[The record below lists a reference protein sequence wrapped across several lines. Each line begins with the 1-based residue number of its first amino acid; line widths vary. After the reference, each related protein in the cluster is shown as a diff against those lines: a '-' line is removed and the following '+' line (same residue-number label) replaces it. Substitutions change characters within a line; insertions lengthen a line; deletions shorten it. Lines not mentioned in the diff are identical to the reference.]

1 MEITLRENVLK
12 NVCIQERRFWL
23 LLFLLAVVNVCA
35 FAQSIDAPLR
45 EEMSRRS
52 EDEKIKV
59 YVIMKP
65 QYDRTQLN
73 RRAGYY
79 SNRRDRRDY
88 VVNELKQFAEASQ
101 YDIKESLTTMEK
113 EGLITEPTVLWVA
126 NALSFS
132 ATKSVIEDLAK
143 RNDIEVI
150 GFDQEE
156 YMLFDEESKPVENTR
171 EMTQNIIKV
180 RANEVWSLGYTGS
193 GVVVAVVDTG
203 VNYDHLDLADHL
215 WDGGVEFPHHGWDFV
230 NNDNDPM
237 DDHGHGTHCA
247 GTVCG
252 DGTAGSQTGMAPDA
266 TLMILKCLN
275 ASGRGSTTNIVNA
288 MQWAVEHGCDVIS
301 MSLGGSTPSALYR
314 NTCASILDAG
324 VVAAIAAGNNGDDLV
339 AYPVPNNVHF
349 PGGCPPPYLD
359 PRQALNPG
367 GLSCSVC
374 VGAVDYNDS
383 PASFTSRG
391 PVTWANTE
399 FADYRYVPNSAVEF
413 GLIRPDVCA
422 PGVDIKSADYSNIT
436 GYTLMDGTSMAT
448 PCVAGCMALILS
460 KDPNVTPAEMCKLL
474 EETSIPLSE
483 SKSNLTGTGRVDVM
497 AAISNMP
504 SGSLKLNTMA
514 INDSHGNNDHFLNP
528 GEQVSFSF
536 TLLNDSDLPVDN
548 ASLELSTESP
558 YVNIINGTIQLPHFN
573 GHQAQ
578 TIDNAFSIQL
588 DNEVLPGNVVSFAA
602 SVKANNEI
610 ASVIPFSITV
620 YDYQLHYKE
629 LAILND
635 ANGNGTLEPG
645 ESADLRVYVENG
657 GNIQA
662 NSIVGLL
669 ETDYNYLTLN
679 EITKPFGTIAA
690 GGQSYAEYSITLDG
704 SAPQNY
710 KMDFSLTL
718 TDANNRQTVLDFDHV
733 KYAVNATVNI
743 DGGGSIT
750 GTGYYDRGTTCTL
763 TITPSEGYLFENWSK
778 GGELAHTTM
787 SYSFVASENVDY
799 VANLIV
805 QNGVYIGSGE
815 DYASALPGCTSTS
828 VKSSVTQ
835 QIYTADE
842 IGGAGYI
849 RSIAF
854 YNDGYQQ
861 TSTYSVYLK
870 HTTKSSFQSVTDWE
884 VVSSSDMVYSGQFV
898 FPVGKWTMLEFDTP
912 FAYDGNSNLVLV
924 VFDNSGKRNP
934 VFGRAY
940 DGNGYQALYV
950 YSTTD
955 VLDPLNIVASTGNR
969 VLKKNQIILD
979 IIDPNT
985 TYTVSVEPN
994 TPSGG
999 TVNGGSTCLINTS
1012 CTVTASPNSGY
1023 EFLNWTENGNVVS
1036 SESSYTFTVLNNRNL
1051 IANFYSSDPIVFAD
1065 ENVKSLCVANWDA
1078 NSDGELSYA
1087 EAAKVTDLGGV
1098 FQYRS
1103 NIVSFNELQYFEGL
1117 ETIEPYAFSSCSK
1130 LTSVIIPE
1138 SVPSIGYY
1146 AFNNCSKL
1154 TSVFIPGSVSSIGI
1168 GVFVSCSELAQ
1179 ITVAAENEFY
1189 DSRNNCNAIINTKT
1203 NQLIA
1208 GCQNTIIPNTVQ
1220 SIGGNAFYGHTGLV
1234 SLEIPASVRSIEVS
1248 AFGYNGLEQIIV
1260 HSGNPVY
1267 DSRDNCNA
1275 IVRTDYNE
1283 LVVGCKSSVISNSV
1297 IRIGNN
1303 AFNNCKS
1310 LTALE
1315 IPSSVRT
1322 IGYSAFEGCSNLSSI
1337 NIFASIP
1344 PTLNGNNVFN
1354 GVDKSIPVTVH
1365 CEAIDA
1371 YGNATGWSA
1380 FGNYQTFEDDCEQAI
1395 TVSVNNIEGGSV
1407 SGAGTYNVGETCTIL
1422 ATPNQGYLFTKWT
1435 RNGEVLSCN
1444 ASYSFNVV
1452 LGGEYVANF
1461 IAVDGLYLGEGEEV
1475 SSDIPSNSTYY
1486 KYSLSQ
1492 QIYTAEEIGV
1502 GEIHSIAFFNAG
1514 TEKTRNYS
1522 IYLKPTAKR
1531 VFNNGTD
1538 WVAVSE
1544 NDLVFSG
1551 DVTMVRGD
1559 WTVITL
1565 TTPFICDGN
1574 SNTVLVVDDNSNSYS
1589 SGMQCRVYNANA
1601 QQSIYVRSDGT
1612 NYDPQN
1618 LSLYTGTTLSVKNQ
1632 IILGIDHDDSFT
1644 VSVTKDIDEAG
1655 VVTGA
1660 GTYDYGVTCT
1670 VTAIANEGYA
1680 FRYWMENGATLS
1692 YNNEISFT
1700 VNRDRNLTAVFSAD
1714 ASIPFADANVKAL
1727 CVANWDTNNDG
1738 ELSYVE
1744 ASVVTDLGEVFKNN
1758 KTITSFDELQYFT
1771 GLTEI
1776 GDHAFYSCSSL
1787 ASIAIPNS
1795 VSVINSYAFA
1805 FTSSLSNIELS
1816 SSVITIGDNAFNNC
1830 YRLVSIELPNSI
1842 ATIESSAFI
1851 SCSGLTSIVIPETV
1865 TSIGYSAFR
1874 YCTGLEQI
1882 VVAEVNAVFDS
1893 RNNCNAIIETS
1904 SNTLLVGCKNS
1915 SIPNTVTALADYA
1928 FIQTDI
1934 VSITIPESVVVL
1946 GTNVFGSCHLLEQIS
1961 VSENNPVFD
1970 SRDHCNAMI
1979 ESSTNKLVVG
1989 CKNSIIPDDITVIGE
2004 YAFYNCTGLT
2014 SIVVPNHVT
2023 SINQY
2028 AFGYCYGLTTV
2039 DLPNSLTT
2047 IEAYAFTNCNRMS
2060 SFTIPG
2066 SVTSIGSGA
2075 FYYCNKLTSITSLAT
2090 TPPTVGN
2097 DAFYNVDK
2105 TIPVYVPLGSAAD
2118 YQVANGW
2125 SEFTNIVEDA
2135 NLPISF
2141 TDANVKA
2148 ICVTNWDTNND
2159 GELSYAEAAA
2169 VTDLGMAFAANYTI
2183 TSFNELQFFTGLTVI
2198 AGDAFIWCHSLSSVV
2213 LPNTITELQ
2222 TEAFYDCTS
2231 LLAITI
2237 PANVNIIGSYAF
2249 SGCDDMEQMIVDPN
2263 NTVYDSRGN
2272 CNGIIHTETNSLEF
2286 GCKNTVIPNTVTAI
2300 HNAFTN
2306 CEGLTTIRI
2315 PFSVVDIYTNA
2326 FYACSNLESI
2336 EVDPDNPVF
2345 DSRDNCNAVINTNT
2359 NKLIVGSINTIIP
2372 STVTVIGYY
2381 AFSYRYRNGAHH
2393 IIIPENVAAIE
2404 ENAFYGGYGIASL
2417 TMLAEV
2423 PPVMGSHTFEFVPKD
2438 ILVIVPCGTTPA
2450 YSSALGWSEFTNFQV
2465 DAACSYDITVSA
2477 NPSGGGTVTGDGTYS
2492 HGETC
2497 TLVTTATEGYT
2508 FVNWTKDNVEV
2519 STNSEYS
2526 FAAIQSGDYQAN
2538 FSLNTYEIT
2547 AVANDA
2553 SLGTVTGGG
2562 TYNYGETV
2570 TLTATA
2576 NTGVLF
2582 RNWTEGGTVISTDE
2596 TYSFTA
2602 TSDRSIV
2609 ANFEAIVNHWTPIS
2623 GNQYN
2628 MSVNGVI
2635 LIDGV
2640 EQMLTT
2646 LEVGAF
2652 CGEECRASA
2661 CAEYFPPTQQYVV
2674 TLTIR
2679 SNMVNGETITFRL
2692 YDHLTQQEM
2701 DLHCANT
2708 ISFEN
2713 NAMIGVNDWFPF
2725 AFCNSYNVS
2734 VAMSPEGAGTITGA
2748 GDYYFGTTATLAASA
2763 TEGFSFAG
2771 WTVNGVTVSTDNPY
2785 SFEVTES
2792 ISLVA
2797 AFDRMEVT
2805 ALSTGWHWWS
2815 TSIELSGMNGLAMLE
2830 NSLGHYGLEVKS
2842 QSASMQ
2848 NYYQTIGY
2856 DYWFGTLTTAGLQNE
2871 NGYMVRVSDPCS
2883 ITMTGSVANPSD
2895 HPITIESNWNWIGYP
2910 VGATQSV
2917 SVAMGGVSPESN
2929 DVIKGQGWTST
2940 YYSGYGWFPTTPVLS
2955 PGNMYMYYS
2964 NAVEN
2969 KTLTFANNREIVA
2982 VVNEDPLQWNANTH
2996 AYAHNLVVMAM
3007 VSVNGKEQR
3016 DESLEVGAFV
3026 DGECRGSARLIYFEP
3041 LDRYYVMM
3049 TVSGMEG
3056 EHVGFKLINQEK
3068 ETMNSENGIV
3078 FKTDDIVGSLDNPFT
3093 LHFNQMSQ
3101 GFGVVTIYPNP
3112 VERGQK
3118 LTLLLS
3124 DNELPNKV
3132 VFYDAMG
3139 AMVSSESGDVALSSI
3154 KAPSTSGIYTME
3166 LVTRTGNVYRCK
3178 LVVR

>member
-1 MEITLRENVLK
+1 MKTSLRENVFK
-12 NVCIQERRFWL
+12 YVFIQKGRSLILF
-23 LLFLLAVVNVCA
+23 FLLAVVNVCA
-35 FAQSIDAPLR
+35 LAQSIDAPLR
-45 EEMSRRS
+45 EEMNRRS

-59 YVIMKP
+59 FVIMKS
-65 QYDRTQLN
+65 QYNRTQLN
-73 RRAGYY
+73 RQASFY
-79 SNRRDRRDY
+79 SSRSDRRAY

-101 YDIKESLTTMEK
+101 YDIKKSLATMEK
-113 EGLITEPTVLWVA
+113 DGVTTEPTVLWVA

-132 ATKSVIEDLAK
+132 ATKSAIEELSQRK
-143 RNDIEVI
+143 DIEII
-150 GFDQEE
+150 GFDKEE
-156 YMLFDEESKPVENTR
+156 YMLFDEESKPASNTR
-171 EMTQNIIKV
+171 EITQNISQV
-180 RANEVWSLGYTGS
+180 RANEVWSLGYTGV
-193 GVVVAVVDTG
+193 GIVVAVIDTG

-215 WDGGVEFPHHGWDFV
+215 WDGGEEFPYHGWDFV

-237 DDHGHGTHCA
+237 DDKGHGTHCA
-247 GTVCG
+247 GTICG
-252 DGTAGSQTGMAPDA
+252 DGSAGSQTGMAPDA

-275 ASGRGSTTNIVNA
+275 SLGGGLPSEVINS

-301 MSLGGSTPSALYR
+301 MSLGFPNPDISTCMLFR
-314 NTCASILDAG
+314 NTCVSILDAG
-324 VVAAIAAGNNGDDLV
+324 VVAAIAAGNEGEDLV
-339 AYPVPNNVHF
+339 SYPIPNNVRV
-349 PGGCPPPYLD
+349 PGSCPPPYLD
-359 PRQALNPG
+359 PQQALNPG

-391 PVTWANTE
+391 PVTWAETE
-399 FADYRYVPNSAVEF
+399 FADYLYSPNSTVEF

-422 PGVDIKSADYSNIT
+422 PGVRIKSAGYSSNT
-436 GYTLMDGTSMAT
+436 GYTLMSGTSMAT

-474 EETSIPLSE
+474 EETSIPLSDT
-483 SKSNLTGTGRVDVM
+483 KSNLTGTGRIDVM

-504 SGSLKLNTMA
+504 SGSLKLNSFS
-514 INDSHGNNDHFLNP
+514 INDSRGNNDHLLNP
-528 GEQVSFSF
+528 GEQVSVDL
-536 TLLNDSDLPVDN
+536 TLLNDSDLSIDN
-548 ASLELSTESP
+548 ASLVLSTESNH
-558 YVNIINGTIQLPHFN
+558 VSITNGTVQLPHFN
-573 GHQAQ
+573 GQQTQ
-578 TIDNAFSIQL
+578 TIENAFSFSL
-588 DNEVLPGNVVSFAA
+588 DSEAVSGTVVAFTIEMK
-602 SVKANNEI
+602 VNDETVG
-610 ASVIPFSITV
+610 VIPFSVTV
-620 YDYQLHYKE
+620 YDYLLHYKE
-629 LAILND
+629 LVVLND
-635 ANGNGTLEPG
+635 DNGSGSLEPG
-645 ESADLRVYVENG
+645 ESADLRIYVENG
-657 GNIQA
+657 GNTQA
-662 NSIVGLL
+662 NLLVGVLG
-669 ETDYNYLTLN
+669 TNYSYLTLN
-679 EITKPFGTIAA
+679 ETTKSFGNIAS
-690 GGQSYAEYSITLDG
+690 GGQSYAEYHVTLDG
-704 SAPQNY
+704 NAPQNY
-710 KMDFSLTL
+710 NMDLSLTM
-718 TDANNRQTVLDFDHV
+718 TDANNRQTVLEFDHV
-733 KYAVNATVNI
+733 KYAINATVNI
-743 DGGGSIT
+743 EGSGSIT

-763 TITPSEGYLFENWSK
+763 SITPSEGYLFENWSK
-778 GGELAHTTM
+778 EGALEHTTM
-787 SYSFVASENVDY
+787 SYSFVATENVEY

-849 RSIAF
+849 NSIAF
-854 YNDGYQQ
+854 YNDGNQQ

-870 HTTKSSFQSVTDWE
+870 HTTKSSFESVSDWE
-884 VVSSSDMVYSGQFV
+884 SVSSSDMVYSGQFV
-898 FPVGKWTMLEFDTP
+898 FPIGKWTTLEFDSP
-912 FAYDGNSNLVLV
+912 FNYDGNSNLVLV

-1023 EFLNWTENGNVVS
+1023 EFLNWTEKGNVVS
-1036 SESSYTFTVLNNRNL
+1036 TELSYTFTVLKNHNL
-1051 IANFYSSDPIVFAD
+1051 IANFYSLDPIVFAD
-1065 ENVKSLCVANWDA
+1065 ENVKSLCVANWDT
-1078 NSDGELSYA
+1078 NGDGELSYV
-1087 EAAKVTDLGGV
+1087 EAARVTDLGDV
-1098 FQYRS
+1098 FEYKG
-1103 NIVSFNELQYFEGL
+1103 NLVSFNELQFFEGL
-1117 ETIEPYAFSSCSK
+1117 KTIES
-1130 LTSVIIPE
+1130 
-1138 SVPSIGYY
+1138 Y
-1146 AFNNCSKL
+1146 AFNGCYSL
-1154 TSVFIPGSVSSIGI
+1154 TSVFIPESVSSIGA
-1168 GVFVSCSELAQ
+1168 GVFKSCSELAQ
-1179 ITVAAENEFY
+1179 ITVAAGNEYY

-1234 SLEIPASVRSIEVS
+1234 SLAIPASVRSIEVS

-1395 TVSVNNIEGGSV
+1395 TVSVNNNEGGSV

-1475 SSDIPSNSTYY
+1475 SSDIPSNSNYY

-1612 NYDPQN
+1612 NYDPKN

-1700 VNRDRNLTAVFSAD
+1700 VNRDRNLMAVFSAD

-1805 FTSSLSNIELS
+1805 FASSLSNIELS

-2014 SIVVPNHVT
+2014 SIVVPNQVT

-2097 DAFYNVDK
+2097 NAFYNVDK

-2125 SEFTNIVEDA
+2125 SDFTNIIEDA
-2135 NLPISF
+2135 NLPINF
-2141 TDANVKA
+2141 ADANVKA

-2169 VTDLGMAFAANYTI
+2169 VTDLGMKFAANYTI
-2183 TSFNELQFFTGLTVI
+2183 TSFDELQFFTGLTAI
-2198 AGDAFIWCHSLSSVV
+2198 GADAFLWCHSLSSVV
-2213 LPNTITELQ
+2213 LPNTVTELRV
-2222 TEAFYDCTS
+2222 EAFYDCRS

-2237 PANVNIIGSYAF
+2237 PASVNSIDPSALNCPNMETLVVEEGNAVYDSRNNCNALILTSENCLVRGCKNTIIPNTVVAIGSNAF
-2249 SGCDDMEQMIVDPN
+2249 SNSAIETVDIPESVSTIYSTSFYACVELSSITVATG
-2263 NTVYDSRGN
+2263 NTVYDSRN
-2272 CNGIIHTETNSLEF
+2272 DCNAIVETNTNTLIAGSIS
-2286 GCKNTVIPNTVTAI
+2286 TVIPNTVT
-2300 HNAFTN
+2300 
-2306 CEGLTTIRI
+2306 
-2315 PFSVVDIYTNA
+2315 
-2326 FYACSNLESI
+2326 SI
-2336 EVDPDNPVF
+2336 G
-2345 DSRDNCNAVINTNT
+2345 A
-2359 NKLIVGSINTIIP
+2359 
-2372 STVTVIGYY
+2372 Y
-2381 AFSYRYRNGAHH
+2381 AFSYRFRSDLHQ
-2393 IIIPENVAAIE
+2393 ITIPESIVSIGYGA
-2404 ENAFYGGYGIASL
+2404 YMGGYGIEAI
-2417 TMLAEV
+2417 TVLAEV
-2423 PPVMGSHTFEFVPKD
+2423 PPVLGDNVFENVSVD
-2438 ILVIVPCGTTPA
+2438 IPVTVPCGTTAA
-2450 YSSALGWSEFTNFQV
+2450 YASATGWSEFTNCQV
-2465 DAACSYDITVSA
+2465 DASCSYEITAVA
-2477 NPSGGGTVTGDGTYS
+2477 NPSEGGTVTGNGTYN
-2492 HGETC
+2492 HNATC
-2497 TLVTTATEGYT
+2497 TLTATPATGYS

-2519 STNSEYS
+2519 STNQEYT
-2526 FAAIQSGDYQAN
+2526 FTAIQSGEYQAN
-2538 FSLNTYEIT
+2538 FSLNSYEIT

-2553 SLGTVTGGG
+2553 SLGTVVGGG
-2562 TYNYGETV
+2562 TYYYGETV

-2576 NTGVLF
+2576 NTGALF
-2582 RNWTEGGTVISTDE
+2582 RNWTEGGTVVSTDE
-2596 TYSFTA
+2596 TYSFT
-2602 TSDRSIV
+2602 TTNDRSIV

-2628 MSVNGVI
+2628 MSVYGIV

-2640 EQMLTT
+2640 EQMCAT

-2652 CGEECRASA
+2652 FGDECRASA
-2661 CAEYFPPTQQYVV
+2661 CAEFFPPTQQYVV

-2679 SNMVNGETITFRL
+2679 SNTDSGEIITFRL
-2692 YDHLTQQEM
+2692 YDHHTQQEM
-2701 DLHCANT
+2701 ALNCAST
-2708 ISFEN
+2708 VTFES

-2725 AFCNSYNVS
+2725 AFCNTNNVS
-2734 VAMSPEGAGTITGA
+2734 VALSPDGAGIVAGA
-2748 GDYYFGTTATLAASA
+2748 GDYDWGTTATLTASA
-2763 TEGFSFAG
+2763 NEGYAFVG
-2771 WTVNGVTVSTDNPY
+2771 WSDNGVMVSTDNPY

-2792 ISLVA
+2792 VTLIAV
-2797 AFDRMEVT
+2797 FDRVEVT
-2805 ALSTGWHWWS
+2805 ALSAGWHWWS
-2815 TSIELSGMNGLAMLE
+2815 TAIELSGLNGLTMLE

>member
-1 MEITLRENVLK
+1 MG
-12 NVCIQERRFWL
+12 
-23 LLFLLAVVNVCA
+23 
-35 FAQSIDAPLR
+35 
-45 EEMSRRS
+45 RRS
-52 EDEKIKV
+52 DDEKIKV
-59 YVIMKP
+59 YVIMKS

-73 RRAGYY
+73 RQAGYF
-79 SNRRDRRDY
+79 SNRSDRRTF

-143 RNDIEVI
+143 RSDIEVI

-460 KDPNVTPAEMCKLL
+460 KDPNITPAEMCKLL

-805 QNGVYIGSGE
+805 KNGVCLGSGE
-815 DYASALPGCTSTS
+815 DHVTTLPGCTSTAIR
-828 VKSSVTQ
+828 SSVTQ

-861 TSTYSVYLK
+861 KSTYSVYLK

-912 FAYDGNSNLVLV
+912 FAYDGNSNLLLA

-1036 SESSYTFTVLNNRNL
+1036 SETSYTFTVLNNRNL
-1051 IANFYSSDPIVFAD
+1051 IANFYSTDPIVFAD
-1065 ENVKSLCVANWDA
+1065 ENIKSICVANWDA
-1078 NSDGELSYA
+1078 NSDGELSYS
-1087 EAAKVTDLGGV
+1087 EAARVTDLGSV

-1117 ETIEPYAFSSCSK
+1117 KTIESDAFASCSK
-1130 LTSVIIPE
+1130 LTSVIIPRTV
-1138 SVPSIGYY
+1138 SSIGNY

-1154 TSVFIPGSVSSIGI
+1154 TSVFIPKSVSSIGV
-1168 GVFVSCSELAQ
+1168 GVFISCSELSQ

-1208 GCQNTIIPNTVQ
+1208 GCRNTIIPNSVQ
-1220 SIGGNAFYGHTGLV
+1220 SIGVNAFYGHIGLA
-1234 SLEIPASVRSIEVS
+1234 SLAIPQSVTSIDAS
-1248 AFGYNGLEQIIV
+1248 AFGNNGLEQISV
-1260 HSGNPVY
+1260 HHDNPIY

-1275 IVRTDYNE
+1275 IVRTDNDE
-1283 LVVGCKSSVISNSV
+1283 LILGCKNTTVPNS
-1297 IRIGNN
+1297 ITRIGNYS
-1303 AFNNCKS
+1303 FNYCRG
-1310 LTALE
+1310 LTSIE
-1315 IPSSVRT
+1315 IPSSVKA
-1322 IGYSAFEGCSNLSSI
+1322 IGYDAFYSCNNLSSI
-1337 NIFASIP
+1337 NVFASNP
-1344 PTLNGNNVFN
+1344 PTLSGDYVFY
-1354 GVDKSIPVTVH
+1354 GVSNTISVTVH
-1365 CEAIDA
+1365 CEAIEA
-1371 YGNATGWSA
+1371 YCNATGWSD
-1380 FGNYQTFEDDCEQAI
+1380 FTNYQTFEDDCGQAI
-1395 TVSVNNIEGGSV
+1395 MVSVNNNEGGFV
-1407 SGAGTYNVGETCTIL
+1407 LGGGTYNVGETCTIV

-1435 RNGEVLSCN
+1435 RNGEILSCN
-1444 ASYSFNVV
+1444 ASYTFNVV

-1461 IAVDGLYLGEGEEV
+1461 IAVDGLYLGEGEVV
-1475 SSDIPSNSTYY
+1475 SNEIPSNSTYY

-1492 QIYTAEEIGV
+1492 QIYTAEEIGA

-1514 TEKTRNYS
+1514 TERTRNYS
-1522 IYLKPTAKR
+1522 IYLKQTDKKS
-1531 VFNNGTD
+1531 FNSGTD
-1538 WVAVSE
+1538 WIAVSE
-1544 NDLVFSG
+1544 SDLVFNG

-1574 SNTVLVVDDNSNSYS
+1574 FNTVLVVADNSNSYA

-1601 QQSIYVRSDGT
+1601 KQSIYVRGDGT
-1612 NYDPQN
+1612 NYDPYN
-1618 LSLYTGTTLSVKNQ
+1618 PSSYNGTTLSVKNQ

-1758 KTITSFDELQYFT
+1758 KTITSFDELQFFT

-1776 GDHAFYSCSSL
+1776 GSRAFYYC
-1787 ASIAIPNS
+1787 N
-1795 VSVINSYAFA
+1795 
-1805 FTSSLSNIELS
+1805 
-1816 SSVITIGDNAFNNC
+1816 
-1830 YRLVSIELPNSI
+1830 RLVSI
-1842 ATIESSAFI
+1842 
-1851 SCSGLTSIVIPETV
+1851 VIPNNV
-1865 TSIGYSAFR
+1865 TAINQYAF
-1874 YCTGLEQI
+1874 YHCNNLVTLNIPSSVMTINNDALDNCTGLEQI
-1882 VVAEVNAVFDS
+1882 TVAEGNTVFDS
-1893 RNNCNAIIETS
+1893 RNNCNAIVETG
-1904 SNTLLVGCKNS
+1904 SNTLRIGCKNS
-1915 SIPNTVTALADYA
+1915 TIPNTVTALANYA
-1928 FIQTDI
+1928 FRNTNII
-1934 VSITIPESVVVL
+1934 SVYIPESVNSI

-2066 SVTSIGSGA
+2066 SVTSIGNNA
-2075 FYYCNKLTSITSLAT
+2075 FYYCTGLASITSLAT
-2090 TPPTVGN
+2090 LPPTVGN
-2097 DAFYNVDK
+2097 NAFYKVDK
-2105 TIPVYVPLGSAAD
+2105 TIPVYIPVGTLDAYSNAS
-2118 YQVANGW
+2118 GW

-2183 TSFNELQFFTGLTVI
+2183 TSFDELQFFTGLTAI
-2198 AGDAFIWCHSLSSVV
+2198 GADAFLWCFNLSSVV
-2213 LPNTITELQ
+2213 LPNTVTELRL
-2222 TEAFYDCTS
+2222 EAFYDCRS

-2237 PANVNIIGSYAF
+2237 PASVNSIDPSALN
-2249 SGCDDMEQMIVDPN
+2249 CPNMETLVVEEG
-2263 NTVYDSRGN
+2263 NTVYDSRNN
-2272 CNGIIHTETNSLEF
+2272 CNALILTSENCLVR
-2286 GCKNTVIPNTVTAI
+2286 GCKNTIIPNTVVALGGQAFSNSAIETVSIPESVSTIYSTSFYACAELTAITVASGNTVYDSRNNCNAIVETNTNTLIAGSISTVIPNTVT
-2300 HNAFTN
+2300 
-2306 CEGLTTIRI
+2306 
-2315 PFSVVDIYTNA
+2315 
-2326 FYACSNLESI
+2326 SI
-2336 EVDPDNPVF
+2336 G
-2345 DSRDNCNAVINTNT
+2345 A
-2359 NKLIVGSINTIIP
+2359 
-2372 STVTVIGYY
+2372 Y
-2381 AFSYRYRNGAHH
+2381 AFSYRFRSDLHQ
-2393 IIIPENVAAIE
+2393 ITIPESIVSIGYGA
-2404 ENAFYGGYGIASL
+2404 YMGGYGIESITVL
-2417 TMLAEV
+2417 SEV
-2423 PPVMGSHTFEFVPKD
+2423 PPVLGNDVFENVPVD
-2438 ILVIVPCGTTPA
+2438 IPVTVPCGTTAA
-2450 YSSALGWSEFTNFQV
+2450 YASATGWSEFTNYQV
-2465 DAACSYDITVSA
+2465 DAACSYVVTVSA
-2477 NPSGGGTVTGDGTYS
+2477 NPSEGGTVTGNGTYS
-2492 HGETC
+2492 HGATC
-2497 TLVTTATEGYT
+2497 TLVATAAEGYT
-2508 FVNWTKDNVEV
+2508 FVNWTKDDVEV
-2519 STNSEYS
+2519 STDPEYS

-2538 FSLNTYEIT
+2538 FSLNTYEIA

-2725 AFCNSYNVS
+2725 AFCNSYNVT

-2848 NYYQTIGY
+2848 NYYQSIGY
-2856 DYWFGTLTTAGLQNE
+2856 DYWFGSLTSAGLQNE

-3101 GFGVVTIYPNP
+3101 GFVVVTIYPNP